1 MIIFALTFIAMLMA
15 AIFCMY
21 SNFNIYVKT
30 CSIFYLIIAT
40 LFVIMLTVAQRGSPV
55 YYKQI
60 PSKLIVYG
68 QRINVEEGWIEIFCS
83 KEIDSDS
90 MLITTDYDSELH
102 KAMDG
107 GRKQGKGQPYVLKSK
122 GDGEGEESGED
133 GDGKGKGKGKNGED
147 VGDGQ
152 GGSMSHESSRYW
164 SEPMPLPK
172 LPNKD

>member
-60 PSKLIVYG
+60 PPRLIVHG
-68 QRINVEEGWIEIFCS
+68 QRISVEEGWIEIFCS
-83 KEIDSDS
+83 EEPDSDS

-102 KAMDG
+102 KAMDS

-122 GDGEGEESGED
+122 GDGEGGQSGEN
-133 GDGKGKGKGKNGED
+133 GKGKGKGQDGEEA
-147 VGDGQ
+147 GDGQ
-152 GGSMSHESSRYW
+152 GGSMSHESNRYW